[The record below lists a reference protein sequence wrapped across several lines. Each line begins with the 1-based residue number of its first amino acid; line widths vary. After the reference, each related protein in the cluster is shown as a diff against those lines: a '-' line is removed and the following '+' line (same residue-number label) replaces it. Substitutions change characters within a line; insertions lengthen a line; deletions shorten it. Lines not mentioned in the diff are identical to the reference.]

1 MFTNIK
7 EMRDKKENGT
17 YNLTI
22 EIPEKDFFKVYNSV
36 NNNVAN
42 DLIRQYL
49 VDVQDD
55 ARFDN
60 VKIKHNKNRHTIRLT
75 SELNYYGNEH
85 TDYNR
90 K

>member
-7 EMRDKKENGT
+7 EMRKKRENGI
-17 YNLTI
+17 YDLTI
-22 EIPEKDFFKVYNSV
+22 EIPEREFFKVYDSV
-36 NNNVAN
+36 NNNAAD
-42 DLIRQYL
+42 DLLRQYL

-75 SELNYYGNEH
+75 SELSYYKNEH
-85 TDYNR
+85 TDYN
-90 K
+90 KK